1 MIAKN
6 IIFDA
11 ERMKYKY
18 NGLYYFCYHL
28 GHELMKLDRDNELH
42 FYYNNKTS
50 PEFGL
55 KAQYI
60 KQYSY
65 EKFHMPTFK
74 GYDVW
79 HSSFQLSNYF
89 PRNKKI
95 KVVSTIHDLNFLRE
109 EQEPYII
116 KRFLKK
122 IQSNIDRADDI
133 VAISNYVRKDII
145 ENCNLRGKEIQVIYN
160 GNNIDESKIVTTTH
174 QEKSVDNFIF
184 TIGTINKKKNL
195 HILPYLLLGNKL
207 KLIISG
213 AINEPDYQKK
223 ILQIACEIG
232 VQDRLTLT
240 GPITEEQKY
249 RYLKECSLFVFPSI
263 TEGFGLPVIEAMAFG
278 KKVLL
283 SKHTCLPEI
292 GGDRAF
298 YLDSDEEEFMEY
310 FGRNRIEELIDSQID
325 ELSIINWAKNFTWE
339 KSAKSYW
346 DLYHRG

>member
-42 FYYNNKTS
+42 FYYNNKT
-50 PEFGL
+50 PQEFGL

-109 EQEPYII
+109 EQELYII

-122 IQSNIDRADDI
+122 IQKNIDRADDI
-133 VAISNYVRKDII
+133 VAISNYVKKDIV

-160 GNNIDESKIVTTTH
+160 GNNIDESKIVTTMH
-174 QEKSVDNFIF
+174 QEKCVDNFIF

-232 VQDRLTLT
+232 VQDRLILT

>member
-1 MIAKN
+1 MAKS
-6 IIFDA
+6 IIFDT

-28 GHELMKLDRDNELH
+28 GHALMKLDQDRKLS
-42 FYYNNKTS
+42 FYYNNKTL

-55 KAQYI
+55 NAQYI
-60 KQYSY
+60 QQYSY
-65 EKFHMPTFK
+65 QKFHMPTFK

-79 HSSFQLSNYF
+79 HSSFQLSDYF
-89 PRNKKI
+89 PRNNKM

-109 EQEPYII
+109 EQDRYIV

-122 IQSNIDRADDI
+122 IQRNIDRADDI
-133 VAISNYVRKDII
+133 VAISNYVKKELE

-160 GNNIDESKIVTTTH
+160 GNNIDESKIVAATY
-174 QEKSVDNFIF
+174 QEKNIDNFIF

-213 AINEPDYQKK
+213 AINEPDYQNK
-223 ILQIACEIG
+223 IMQIATQIG
-232 VQDRLTLT
+232 VQDRLILT
-240 GPITEEQKY
+240 GPISEEQKY
-249 RYLKECSLFVFPSI
+249 KYLKECSLFVFPSI

-298 YLDSDEEEFMEY
+298 YLDSDDEGFMEY
-310 FGRNRIEELIDSQID
+310 FGRNKIENLIDSQID
-325 ELSIINWAKNFTWE
+325 ELSIVNWAKNFTWE

-346 DLYHRG
+346 DLYHCG